1 MNGKTLLFEHTSLE
15 ATRFVEFKKTLFR
28 CLEEKGMF
36 TMEDFE
42 AEHKRILNR
51 MHKRYF
57 IRLQKE
63 IKV

>member
-1 MNGKTLLFEHTSLE
+1 MAGHNILFEATKLE
-15 ATRFVEFKKTLFR
+15 GGRFIEFKKILFR

-36 TMEDFE
+36 TMEDFQ

-51 MHKRYF
+51 MHGRFF

-63 IKV
+63 KV